1 MYPQKSQIA
10 ENVIDMTALRG
21 YKNACDYTI

>member
-10 ENVIDMTALRG
+10 ENVIDMTAQWG
-21 YKNACDYTI
+21 YKNARDYTI